1 MTDYVIIGDEQN
13 KEIGTEEKMKAHEE
27 GLLHRAFS
35 IVIYNSKG
43 EMLLQKRAA
52 TKYHS
57 QNLWS
62 NACCSHPRPNER
74 LEDAARRRLNE
85 ELGLECKLQKAFSF
99 IYRADVGIGL
109 IEHEYDFVFISYT
122 DAYPK
127 ENKVEVAEYKWMDK
141 LSIKQDV
148 KQNPEDYTS
157 WFRILFE
164 NLK

>member
-1 MTDYVIIGDEQN
+1 
-13 KEIGTEEKMKAHEE
+13 
-27 GLLHRAFS
+27 
-35 IVIYNSKG
+35 
-43 EMLLQKRAA
+43 
-52 TKYHS
+52 
-57 QNLWS
+57 
-62 NACCSHPRPNER
+62 
-74 LEDAARRRLNE
+74 
-85 ELGLECKLQKAFSF
+85 LECKLQKAFSF